1 MPNRA
6 AKRRKQD
13 RQEKDAYLGKHGR
26 TSAQIKR
33 KAKRDKQRK
42 EAQHKGAFKS

>member
-13 RQEKDAYLGKHGR
+13 RQEKDAYLRKYGR

-33 KAKRDKQRK
+33 KAKRAEQRK
-42 EAQHKGAFKS
+42 GGSNGSIQ